1 MDVKI
6 YIDKIE
12 VDYSENQNL
21 PFVLR
26 IAYRDFRK
34 IGETEAI
41 DVMNAATSL
50 PLPATKKNQNILE
63 GNENKDFSFEVTRNG
78 QNFFL
83 GRCRIVNKSY
93 KRSKLISYNLEL
105 FGGTADI
112 FERLEGV
119 SLRDLDL
126 GQITYAAAAVT
137 NSWVNQTSDSNLAIF
152 LPSVYGQLNSGTV
165 NRFELEDMRPSVYYE
180 TILKGIED
188 YLEITI
194 NSSLRGTDYWK
205 RCLHLF
211 GVGELWENA
220 LANTISNNQISDGTV
235 DTLTYIAPVVYP
247 VIYKVE
253 VNVPAGNN
261 AANDL
266 NHLEI
271 NSSTGYNQYIAYDAT
286 NGNDV
291 VSAEIEINSVGQSIT
306 LEGFKTGGSSSANL
320 PAGTQFLVRNTSKVI
335 PGSLINI
342 ASCLHDITV
351 KDWLKDLFLQFNLVS
366 FYNPVT
372 KTLDLDPAF
381 AFTIDGVHGG
391 TYQGFYKTD
400 NPRTI
405 KADTRESQKA
415 FQPLFDSAVFNYK
428 ADEATE
434 PLINQF
440 VIHTDHPLNCIH
452 VHINE
457 GKNTKDYESIYSN
470 VANGLVDGITTAE
483 LPILVDSDVDL
494 LEGAAAILEPTF
506 ITEPKN
512 AILSGEIFSGFFE
525 GVNVTTMP
533 IARQNNLRG
542 YRPYTLTFSDAEG
555 RTGGNSETH
564 RGLIS
569 IFYNQYF
576 SILSRLEILTLEV
589 EIENILDPET
599 YRNVYKIDGEF
610 YILIELKKVNYNTTF
625 CEGVF
630 AKYDLIREDDSGFYE
645 NFNPT
650 GALQILN
657 II

>member
-126 GQITYAAAAVT
+126 GQIGYSSPSITATWA
-137 NSWVNQTSDSNLAIF
+137 NQTSDSNLAIY
-152 LPSVYGQLNSGTV
+152 LPAVYGQLNSGTA
-165 NRFELEDMRPSVYYE
+165 NRFEVEDMRPSVYYE

-188 YLEITI
+188 YLGITI
-194 NSSLRGTDYWK
+194 NSNFRGTDYWK
-205 RCLHLF
+205 RCVHLF
-211 GVGELWENA
+211 GVGELWENFSTPI
-220 LANTISNNQISDGTV
+220 TINLISDGKV
-235 DTLTYIAPVVYP
+235 DTLTYTQASSDTIV
-247 VIYKVE
+247 YKVE
-253 VNVPAGNN
+253 VNVPSGNN
-261 AANDL
+261 SLNDL
-266 NHLEI
+266 LELEI
-271 NSSTGYNQYIAYDAT
+271 KSDTGYNQRIIYDNS

-291 VSAEIEINSVGQSIT
+291 VSAEIQLNNVAEKIQLIGH
-306 LEGFKTGGSSSANL
+306 KTGGSSPTLL
-320 PAGTQFLVRNTSKVI
+320 PAGTQFLIKSTSKVVI
-335 PGSLINI
+335 GSSVNI

-381 AFTIDGVHGG
+381 TFTIDGVHGG
-391 TYQGFYKTD
+391 AYQGFYKTD

-457 GKNTKDYESIYSN
+457 GKNSKDYESIYSN

-630 AKYDLIREDDSGFYE
+630 AKYDLIREDDSDFYE
-645 NFNPT
+645 NFNPP

>member
-126 GQITYAAAAVT
+126 GQIGYSLPSISATWA
-137 NSWVNQTSDSNLAIF
+137 NQTSDSNLAIY
-152 LPSVYGQLNSGTV
+152 LPAVYGQLNSGTA
-165 NRFELEDMRPSVYYE
+165 NRFEVEDMRPSVYYE

-188 YLEITI
+188 YLGITI
-194 NSSLRGTDYWK
+194 NSNFRGTDYWK
-205 RCLHLF
+205 RCVHLF
-211 GVGELWENA
+211 GVGELWENFSTPI
-220 LANTISNNQISDGTV
+220 TINLISDGTV
-235 DTLTYIAPVVYP
+235 DTLTYTQASSDTIV
-247 VIYKVE
+247 YKVE
-253 VNVPAGNN
+253 VNVPSGNN
-261 AANDL
+261 SLNDL
-266 NHLEI
+266 LELEI
-271 NSSTGYNQYIAYDAT
+271 KSDTGYNQRIIYDNS

-291 VSAEIEINSVGQSIT
+291 VSAEIQLNNVAEKIQLIGH
-306 LEGFKTGGSSSANL
+306 KTGGSSPTLL
-320 PAGTQFLVRNTSKVI
+320 PAGTQFLIKSTSKVVI
-335 PGSLINI
+335 GSSVNI

-415 FQPLFDSAVFNYK
+415 FQPLF
-428 ADEATE
+428 
-434 PLINQF
+434 
-440 VIHTDHPLNCIH
+440 
-452 VHINE
+452 
-457 GKNTKDYESIYSN
+457 
-470 VANGLVDGITTAE
+470 
-483 LPILVDSDVDL
+483 
-494 LEGAAAILEPTF
+494 
-506 ITEPKN
+506 
-512 AILSGEIFSGFFE
+512 
-525 GVNVTTMP
+525 
-533 IARQNNLRG
+533 
-542 YRPYTLTFSDAEG
+542 
-555 RTGGNSETH
+555 
-564 RGLIS
+564 
-569 IFYNQYF
+569 
-576 SILSRLEILTLEV
+576 
-589 EIENILDPET
+589 
-599 YRNVYKIDGEF
+599 
-610 YILIELKKVNYNTTF
+610 
-625 CEGVF
+625 
-630 AKYDLIREDDSGFYE
+630 
-645 NFNPT
+645 
-650 GALQILN
+650 
-657 II
+657 

>member
-126 GQITYAAAAVT
+126 GQIGYSLPSITATWA
-137 NSWVNQTSDSNLAIF
+137 NQTSDSNLAIY
-152 LPSVYGQLNSGTV
+152 LPAVYGQLNSGTA
-165 NRFELEDMRPSVYYE
+165 NRFEVEDMRPSVYYE

-188 YLEITI
+188 YLGITI
-194 NSSLRGTDYWK
+194 NSNFRGTDYWK
-205 RCLHLF
+205 RCVHLF
-211 GVGELWENA
+211 GVGELWENFSTPI
-220 LANTISNNQISDGTV
+220 TINLISDGTV
-235 DTLTYIAPVVYP
+235 DTLTYTQASSDTIV
-247 VIYKVE
+247 YKVE
-253 VNVPAGNN
+253 VNVPSGNN
-261 AANDL
+261 SLNDL
-266 NHLEI
+266 LELEI
-271 NSSTGYNQYIAYDAT
+271 KSDTGYNQRIIYDNS

-291 VSAEIEINSVGQSIT
+291 VSAEIQLNNVGEKIQLI
-306 LEGFKTGGSSSANL
+306 GHKTGGSSPTLL
-320 PAGTQFLVRNTSKVI
+320 PAGTQFLIKSTSKVVI
-335 PGSLINI
+335 GSSVNI

-457 GKNTKDYESIYSN
+457 GKNSKDYESIYSN

-494 LEGAAAILEPTF
+494 LEGAAVILEPTF

-630 AKYDLIREDDSGFYE
+630 AKYDLIREDDSDFYE
-645 NFNPT
+645 NFNPP